1 MVKKAAAPSPSGA
14 PAAPDVAATGSAA
27 PAAAAPGSAAPAAA
41 PSVSLLSWLVTPDP
55 ALSFAFLS
63 GAYALLAALSALFA
77 ALQFLGG
84 VKQVAGMW
92 IVPAPAALMLPY
104 LLFLWRAQARAR
116 SAASAAPMA
125 DDKKAR

>member
-1 MVKKAAAPSPSGA
+1 MAKKEASGSSPSGA
-14 PAAPDVAATGSAA
+14 VAPAAAAPVAAASGSAASGSAA
-27 PAAAAPGSAAPAAA
+27 PAAAAPA
-41 PSVSLLSWLVTPDP
+41 SLLTWLVTPDP

-116 SAASAAPMA
+116 SAVEAAVA